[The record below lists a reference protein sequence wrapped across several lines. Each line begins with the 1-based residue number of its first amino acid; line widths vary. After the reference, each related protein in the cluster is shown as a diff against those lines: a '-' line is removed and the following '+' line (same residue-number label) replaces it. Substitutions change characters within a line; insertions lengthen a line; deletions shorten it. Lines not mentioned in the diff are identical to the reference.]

1 MGNRQACI
9 IHDDA
14 AIYFLFF
21 FFFFP
26 AMADV
31 IWVLLSFTFC
41 VFSFFLLDPLG
52 PYDFVE

>member
-14 AIYFLFF
+14 ASYFLF